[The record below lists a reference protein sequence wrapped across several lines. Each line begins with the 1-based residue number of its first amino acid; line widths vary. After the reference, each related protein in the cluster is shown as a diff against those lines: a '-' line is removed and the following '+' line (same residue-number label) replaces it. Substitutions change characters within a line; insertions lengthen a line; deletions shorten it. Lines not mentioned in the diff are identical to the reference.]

1 MMTTSTRVEDA
12 DIASLLERVEKAT
25 KADRDLDRDLCL
37 GLSYSGYVDAPLNLR
52 RAEDDWL
59 DYECVEDG
67 HTVQCSDTPPE
78 LTASIDAALAL
89 VERMLPGWKWGVAS
103 VAVKTGEKSPE
114 GYPRYGT
121 GFRAHVTQVSALRP
135 MPSVAEGPTAPL
147 AILVALLRSLS
158 QGAGHEQ

>member
-1 MMTTSTRVEDA
+1 MTTTSTRVEDA
-12 DIASLLERVEKAT
+12 DIASLLERVTA
-25 KADRDLDRDLCL
+25 ARGPDRVLDLDLARALVPD
-37 GLSYSGYVDAPLNLR
+37 VVVLR
-52 RAEDDWL
+52 RNDD
-59 DYECVEDG
+59 DTANEP
-67 HTVQCSDTPPE
+67 HTYWE
-78 LTASIDAALAL
+78 YTASIDAALAL

>member
-1 MMTTSTRVEDA
+1 MTTTSTRAEDA
-12 DIASLLERVEKAT
+12 DIASLLERVTAAT
-25 KADRDLDRDLCL
+25 GPDRVLDLDLARALVPD
-37 GLSYSGYVDAPLNLR
+37 VVVLR
-52 RAEDDWL
+52 RNDD
-59 DYECVEDG
+59 DTANEP
-67 HTVQCSDTPPE
+67 HTYWEYT
-78 LTASIDAALAL
+78 TSIDAALAL

>member
-1 MMTTSTRVEDA
+1 MTTTSTRVEDA
-12 DIASLLERVEKAT
+12 DIASLLERVTAAT
-25 KADRDLDRDLCL
+25 GPDRVLDLDLARALVPD
-37 GLSYSGYVDAPLNLR
+37 VVVLR
-52 RAEDDWL
+52 RNDD
-59 DYECVEDG
+59 DTANEP
-67 HTVQCSDTPPE
+67 HTYWEYT
-78 LTASIDAALAL
+78 TSIDAALAL